1 MALFADSNTLYQNI
15 KAALPD
21 WSFAENPSISDAVL
35 GTIPSGK
42 FSLWTT
48 PSGEELVVSL
58 RQTSLTGSDRVKPQ
72 IRVFTDN
79 AQLAYLYAKHKNLR
93 YFFFAYCVT
102 PPASLKFS
110 AGIEPSEYL
119 VSIESK
125 ILPTTPGR
133 LDIRSMYDNMF
144 APETRP
150 FFRIPPAE
158 HSCPSLTQSCFI
170 RICDSSGS
178 FTTSQ
183 LENYLQY
190 FDSRPYMTDLSGGY
204 RVVFNPSALY
214 NPDPSPLDLPH
225 NLLVHGAPGTGKSH
239 FLNKAATDLATAG
252 QAIYRRVTFL
262 F

>member
-102 PPASLKFS
+102 PQPVLNSLR
-110 AGIEPSEYL
+110 ELNPQN
-119 VSIESK
+119 
-125 ILPTTPGR
+125 ILYP
-133 LDIRSMYDNMF
+133 
-144 APETRP
+144 
-150 FFRIPPAE
+150 
-158 HSCPSLTQSCFI
+158 
-170 RICDSSGS
+170 
-178 FTTSQ
+178 
-183 LENYLQY
+183 
-190 FDSRPYMTDLSGGY
+190 
-204 RVVFNPSALY
+204 
-214 NPDPSPLDLPH
+214 
-225 NLLVHGAPGTGKSH
+225 
-239 FLNKAATDLATAG
+239 
-252 QAIYRRVTFL
+252 
-262 F
+262 

>member
-102 PPASLKFS
+102 PPS
-110 AGIEPSEYL
+110 
-119 VSIESK
+119 
-125 ILPTTPGR
+125 
-133 LDIRSMYDNMF
+133 
-144 APETRP
+144 
-150 FFRIPPAE
+150 
-158 HSCPSLTQSCFI
+158 QS
-170 RICDSSGS
+170 
-178 FTTSQ
+178 
-183 LENYLQY
+183 
-190 FDSRPYMTDLSGGY
+190 
-204 RVVFNPSALY
+204 
-214 NPDPSPLDLPH
+214 
-225 NLLVHGAPGTGKSH
+225 
-239 FLNKAATDLATAG
+239 
-252 QAIYRRVTFL
+252 
-262 F
+262 

>member
-119 VSIESK
+119 AVSYTHLT
-125 ILPTTPGR
+125 LPTT
-133 LDIRSMYDNMF
+133 
-144 APETRP
+144 
-150 FFRIPPAE
+150 
-158 HSCPSLTQSCFI
+158 
-170 RICDSSGS
+170 
-178 FTTSQ
+178 
-183 LENYLQY
+183 
-190 FDSRPYMTDLSGGY
+190 
-204 RVVFNPSALY
+204 
-214 NPDPSPLDLPH
+214 
-225 NLLVHGAPGTGKSH
+225 
-239 FLNKAATDLATAG
+239 
-252 QAIYRRVTFL
+252 
-262 F
+262 